1 MGRAPNGTLGPEMGW
16 ARNGTGPKW
25 DARARNGMGPK
36 WDGPKW
42 SGPKWSGPKW
52 RARNGGNPKI
62 EIEKSTFFLKEE
74 RKEMSEKSTSGNVD
88 FTIALP
94 ADCVD

>member
-25 DARARNGMGPK
+25 DAQARNGMGPK

-42 SGPKWSGPKW
+42 SGPKW
-52 RARNGGNPKI
+52 RARNGGNPP
-62 EIEKSTFFLKEE
+62 EITQKLV
-74 RKEMSEKSTSGNVD
+74 SEAGDDAQKKDNEIIHFHSVC
-88 FTIALP
+88 LP
-94 ADCVD
+94 FSSSVSSQ